1 MDSQEAQ
8 IPCAFGTLFSKN
20 VPHILEMIFLSLDYK
35 SFRECLEVNKA
46 WKGLL
51 TSELYQVKA
60 KLVFR
65 QEILNEQKELWQASM
80 WGKVEVVKRILS
92 YIMVDVNCLGGFN
105 DSTPLGEAASFG
117 HKEVAQLLLQKGADP
132 NRVDNFGQTPLY
144 WAAITGHRGVAEIL
158 LDGGADVNRAV
169 SSGNPLLH
177 RAAMRG
183 HKDVVALLLER
194 GADHKSVSTCALL
207 ESGHRDLKHLTYLE
221 DQKYFEKK
229 IDILH
234 QNRKEICKIIR
245 DHKLAKRDPSLLC
258 EAMKKKSKRCFQYRY
273 SLKRCVHRYY

>member
-1 MDSQEAQ
+1 MDSQETQ

-35 SFRECLEVNKA
+35 SFKECLEVNKA

-51 TSELYQVKA
+51 TSELYQMKA

-65 QEILNEQKELWQASM
+65 EEILNEQKELWQASM

-132 NRVDNFGQTPLY
+132 DRVDNFGQTPLY

-158 LDGGADVNRAV
+158 LDGGADLNRAV
-169 SSGNPLLH
+169 SSGKPLLH

-207 ESGHRDLKHLTYLE
+207 ESGRRGWRPGRIHID
-221 DQKYFEKK
+221 KK
-229 IDILH
+229 EEILH
-234 QNRKEICKIIR
+234 QNRKDICKIIR
-245 DHKLAKRDPSLLC
+245 DHKLAKRAKRDPSLLC

-273 SLKRCVHRYY
+273 SLKRCVHRYS